1 VTVQPSSKR
10 PADPQAADPQA
21 AEEHMTGTGT
31 GADLGETDVA
41 IVGAGFSGL
50 GMAIR
55 LERAGR
61 GDFVVLEKARDL
73 GGTWRDNT
81 YPGATCDVP
90 SHLYSFSFA
99 LNPDWTHSFSPQGEI
114 WSYLRRC
121 AEDAGVTDHIRY
133 GHEVTKASFDPGIR
147 RWRIET
153 THGILFSRVLVSGT
167 GPLSE
172 PKIPQVPG
180 LETFPGPIFHSARW
194 DHSVDLTHKR
204 VAAIGTGASAIQFVP
219 EIQPTAAEVLVFQR
233 TAPWVVPRRDRSI
246 TAVERA
252 VYERAPLAQMAARA
266 AIYWFRE
273 LYVLAFMDPKR
284 AKGAQRLALRHLNR
298 QVADP
303 ELRARLEPNYAIGC
317 KRILISND
325 WYPTLQ
331 KRNVELLT
339 GGLREV
345 RGSTLVSGVGVERE
359 ADVIIFGTGF
369 HVTDMPFAER
379 VFDAD
384 RRPLAEVWA
393 QGSEAYLGT
402 SVAGFPNFFM
412 LIGPNTGL
420 GHNSMVFMIES
431 QLSYILDAL
440 QVMDATGDDVLSVRR
455 SVQSAYNSELQSK
468 LQPTVWNAG
477 GCRSWY
483 LDPSGRNTTVWPG
496 FTWEFRRR
504 TRKFDLSAYEGLAG
518 APPNQ
523 RVPATR
529 VSQAHTC

>member
-1 VTVQPSSKR
+1 
-10 PADPQAADPQA
+10 
-21 AEEHMTGTGT
+21 MTEAGE
-31 GADLGETDVA
+31 DLGSTDVA
-41 IVGAGFSGL
+41 IVGSGFSGL

-61 GDFVVLEKARDL
+61 GDFVVLEKGRDV

-81 YPGATCDVP
+81 YPGASCDVP

-99 LNPDWTHSFSPQGEI
+99 LNPDWTHSFSPQDEI
-114 WSYLRRC
+114 WSYLRGC
-121 AEDAGVTDHIRY
+121 AESAGVTDRLRFE
-133 GHEVTKASFDPGIR
+133 HEVVAARFEPGVR

-153 THGILFSRVLVSGT
+153 TRGVLCARVLVSGT

-172 PKIPQVPG
+172 PKIPEVPG
-180 LETFPGPIFHSARW
+180 LESFPGPVFHSARW
-194 DHSVDLTHKR
+194 DHGVELTGKR
-204 VAAIGTGASAIQFVP
+204 VAAIGTGASSIQFVP
-219 EIQPTAAEVLVFQR
+219 EIRPRAGKVLVFQR

-246 TAVERA
+246 SPAERA
-252 VYERAPLAQMAARA
+252 VYRRIPATQMLARA

-273 LYVLAFMDPKR
+273 LYLLGFLHPER
-284 AKGAQRLALRHLNR
+284 AKAAARLALRHLHK
-298 QVADP
+298 QVANP
-303 ELRARLEPNYAIGC
+303 EMREKLTPDYTIGC

-325 WYPTLQ
+325 WYPALQ
-331 KRNVELLT
+331 EPNVELLT

-345 RGSTLVSGVGVERE
+345 RGSTLVSGDGQERE

-379 VFDAD
+379 VFGAD
-384 RRPLAEVWA
+384 GRSLADVWA
-393 QGSEAYLGT
+393 LGSEAYLGT

-440 QVMDATGDDVLSVRR
+440 RAMDSTGEDVLSVRR
-455 SVQSAYNSELQSK
+455 SVQSSYNLELQER

-483 LDPSGRNTTVWPG
+483 LDPRGRNTTVWPG
-496 FTWEFRRR
+496 FTWEFRSR
-504 TRKFDLSAYEGLAG
+504 TRKFDLASY
-518 APPNQ
+518 APPESPTDPTTS
-523 RVPATR
+523 PART
-529 VSQAHTC
+529 SSGAEHS